1 MFKISILET
10 LKHDQWVRPFLK
22 QYRKW
27 FFLALFL
34 GFLTLFTGAAL
45 MFVSGFLISKSASL
59 PSNILLVYIPIVLTR
74 AFGIGRPLFRYLER
88 LTSHNWV
95 LKVTSKL
102 RLKLYLSLEKQ
113 AAFLKQDY
121 RLGDMLGLLAED
133 INHLQNLYLRT
144 VFPTLIAWLLYILIV
159 IALGYFS
166 WWFALVMLVL
176 FGILVVV
183 MPLYSLLINGARQ
196 TREKVI
202 KNQLYRELTD
212 NVLGISD
219 WIFSQR
225 GADYVHLH
233 EESQLE
239 LSRIQERIK
248 RFNRYRALGF
258 DSLFGIILVLVLIWT
273 SLHFPGNH
281 GGLANWIA
289 AFVLAV
295 FPLADAFAGLS
306 TASQETVI
314 YDDSIKRLNRL
325 EDSCQNSQV
334 SLLED
339 KNHDDLTIRNMSFA
353 YPGSSEM
360 ILRDIDVTIS
370 QGQKVAIL
378 GRSGSGKS
386 TLASLMRGDLKPS
399 KGSVKLGDV
408 ETSLYGDHIA
418 DSIGI
423 MQQTPYLFNTTIL
436 NNLRLGNQDASEA
449 EIWQVLEQVGLKEMI
464 EQLPQQLETQVDEAG
479 LRFSGGER
487 HRLALARIL
496 LKQTPVV
503 ILDEPT
509 VGLDPVT
516 EMSLLNTIMSSLNH
530 QTVIWITHHLKGI
543 EKVDRVLF
551 LEQASVVMDGDPKT
565 LLEENERFAYLKA
578 VDDGKSI

>member
-95 LKVTSKL
+95 LKITSKL

-144 VFPTLIAWLLYILIV
+144 VFPTLTAWLLYILIV

-273 SLHFPGNH
+273 SLRFPGNH

-325 EDSCQNSQV
+325 EDSCQTNQV
-334 SLLED
+334 SLLENQ
-339 KNHDDLTIRNMSFA
+339 NHDDLTIRNMSFA

-408 ETSLYGDHIA
+408 ESSLYGDHIA

-436 NNLRLGNQDASEA
+436 NNLRLGNQNASEA